1 VTQSTIKVSAD
12 LSDELLTEIC
22 ASASVFTCACPAYLT
37 RLLRQV
43 RTFRFYTT
51 NCIER
56 FPEAAETHHWL
67 DQQGDQIEQLLFQT
81 LLELLQKEQLLDAT
95 NQVSFSEIAER
106 SRAKA
111 LQQIDPL

>member
-1 VTQSTIKVSAD
+1 MNQPTIKVSAD
-12 LSDELLTEIC
+12 LSDELLADIC
-22 ASASVFTCACPAYLT
+22 ASAAVLSCSCPGYLS

-43 RTFRFYTT
+43 RTFRFYTI

-67 DQQGDQIEQLLFQT
+67 DQQGAQIEQLLFQT

-95 NQVSFSEIAER
+95 NQISLR
-106 SRAKA
+106 
-111 LQQIDPL
+111 

>member
-1 VTQSTIKVSAD
+1 MTQPTIKVSAD
-12 LSDELLTEIC
+12 LSDALLTEIC
-22 ASASVFTCACPAYLT
+22 AAASVLTCTCPGYLT

-43 RTFRFYTT
+43 RAFRSYTI

-56 FPEAAETHHWL
+56 FPEATETHHWL
-67 DQQGDQIEQLLFQT
+67 DQRGDQLEQLLFQT

-95 NQVSFSEIAER
+95 NQVSLSEIAER

-111 LQQIDPL
+111 LQQIEQL

>member
-1 VTQSTIKVSAD
+1 MTQPTIKVSAD
-12 LSDELLTEIC
+12 LSDELLNEIC
-22 ASASVFTCACPAYLT
+22 AAASILSCSCPGYLT

-56 FPEAAETHHWL
+56 FPDSTETHHWL
-67 DQQGDQIEQLLFQT
+67 DRQGEQIEQLLFQT

-95 NQVSFSEIAER
+95 NQVSLSEIAER

-111 LQQIDPL
+111 LQPIDPV